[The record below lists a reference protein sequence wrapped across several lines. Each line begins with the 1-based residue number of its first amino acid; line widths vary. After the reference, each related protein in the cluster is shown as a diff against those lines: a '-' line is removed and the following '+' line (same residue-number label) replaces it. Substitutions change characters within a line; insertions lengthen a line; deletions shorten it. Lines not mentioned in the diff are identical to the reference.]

1 MKSCHPMT
9 PIQITANIPETLFF
23 EILETSPRSV
33 REALFGRFGVK
44 AKKKFG
50 SGGFTA
56 RRQEKA
62 KKLHASLKASDGEQD
77 NEVCQE
83 LIRNFLF
90 TRRPMLKAALDF
102 AGIKND
108 DGVTEDDLDPLE
120 KMAKDKVQ
128 ELLALLDKDFPF
140 EEVRL
145 YLNFIGVPHV
155 EMNAN

>member
-1 MKSCHPMT
+1 MT
-9 PIQITANIPETLFF
+9 PIEITANIPEPLFF
-23 EILETSPRSV
+23 EILEISPRSV

-50 SGGFTA
+50 TTGFTK

-62 KKLHASLKASDGEQD
+62 QKLHAALKATDAEQD
-77 NEVCQE
+77 SEVCQE

-108 DGVTEDDLDPLE
+108 NGVTEDDLDPIENLS
-120 KMAKDKVQ
+120 KDKVV
-128 ELLALLDKDFPF
+128 ELLGILEKEFPSA
-140 EEVRL
+140 EVRM
-145 YLNFIGVPHV
+145 YLNFIGVK
-155 EMNAN
+155 NL